1 MKTYIHLKSER
12 EDCFQTLSLQFKFAK
27 RDGVSNG
34 ANPAFVLFNS
44 RWWKIRSC
52 YVPGT
57 PYANLVHYIGP
68 KKTMEQYKISFEYG
82 G

>member
-34 ANPAFVLFNS
+34 ANPKFVLFNS
-44 RWWKIRSC
+44 RKS
-52 YVPGT
+52 
-57 PYANLVHYIGP
+57 
-68 KKTMEQYKISFEYG
+68 ME
-82 G
+82 